1 MSEPAPK
8 PPARTDRALWLFP
21 VVLWAF
27 ATLFLVGEL
36 GKWNDDLTFSTRDP
50 ETGQYDTLRIP
61 QRNPET
67 GGYQF
72 WRPLHFLTTA
82 PLQTLLWDHPPAL
95 HAIQAAAHGL
105 VAILLYA
112 FLRTIRRT
120 RAAAAPGAMLFLVYP
135 VHHQAVFWTSALS
148 TTLATGLVLVTL
160 TIYAAVVRG
169 RARWWWGIP
178 LPALAFGAACF
189 NEQPTALVGAMPLLA
204 IALAPRGQRLGRTIR
219 DALLIPALC
228 GLALILYIT
237 LYITT
242 SDGRLPGTSGDSF
255 IRPHAIVPEL
265 ARVARDAGDW
275 LMLYD
280 FRKGALAFGVE
291 TLLANPRR
299 SLAFAAAFT
308 LALIP
313 WFRLPHRGGTGV
325 PPVAPNSPP
334 RSSPSDPPPAPPR
347 TSRCALATTAFAL
360 LALALAFFPV
370 VLIRQYEIVDSRLL
384 YAAAVALATLAAL
397 AIDAGRAI
405 LPRRGAAFA
414 RLAFIVACVL
424 GATMLV
430 GVQGARQ
437 ARWTQDLELAA
448 RFREVLP
455 EPPER
460 VYFHPVRIDERATR
474 TGAWRFDDA
483 FWSPFAYPWAGFQFV
498 QRVVYARRD
507 LYSGFV
513 WLWETPQPVVGFDE
527 HGLRLRYE
535 LDFLWPWGWDLR
547 TGEPTTDAMRAHPP
561 GHVVWWSAV
570 VPFALERD
578 ASPTFYPR
586 VRIER
591 ADNDDA
597 DIEIPLLR
605 DALASGRIPPATL
618 SVYDW
623 TRNDRV
629 EPIEGWRDGRT
640 GEAIAFAWPAPWH
653 AMHHAAELAPADA
666 ASHGAPPAMLATLPP
681 RLKATRAHFR
691 ATLTPELAARL
702 RREDGVRIEVRI
714 DAEPAHTRIISA
726 AEQRAMGRWASFS
739 VPIPA
744 SDRST
749 AIEIRVSRLLE
760 PLAGDAGFS
769 VLVTSGLRDRVAPP
783 EDPTPAGD
791 VSSAP
796 EAQP

>member
-1 MSEPAPK
+1 MSEPGPT
-8 PPARTDRALWLFP
+8 PRQRTPAALWLFP

-27 ATLFLVGEL
+27 ATLFLGGDL
-36 GKWNDDLTFSTRDP
+36 GKWNDDFTFSTRDP
-50 ETGQYDTLRIP
+50 ATGQYDTLRIP

-82 PLQTLLWDHPPAL
+82 PLQTLLWDHPRAL

-105 VAILLYA
+105 VSILLYV
-112 FLRTIRRT
+112 FLRTILRSNAG
-120 RAAAAPGAMLFLVYP
+120 AAAGALLFLVYP

-148 TTLATGLVLVTL
+148 TTLATGVVLTLLLV
-160 TIYAAVVRG
+160 YAGVVRG
-169 RARWWWGIP
+169 RVRWWWAIP
-178 LPALAFGAACF
+178 LPVLAFGAACF
-189 NEQPTALVGAMPLLA
+189 NEQPTALLGAMPLLA
-204 IALAPRGQRLGRTIR
+204 AALAPRGQPFVRTIR
-219 DALLIPALC
+219 DALLIPGAC
-228 GLALILYIT
+228 GLALLLYIT

-242 SDGRLPGTSGDSF
+242 SDGRLPGTSPDSF
-255 IRPHAIVPEL
+255 VATGGLPGEI
-265 ARVARDAGDW
+265 ARVARDATAW

-291 TLLANPRR
+291 TLLVHPWR
-299 SLAFAAAFT
+299 SLAFAGAFT
-308 LALIP
+308 LALLP
-313 WFRLPHRGGTGV
+313 WLRLPALGGTSV
-325 PPVAPNSPP
+325 PPLAPSSPP
-334 RSSPSDPPPAPPR
+334 LAPTLVPPSTP
-347 TSRCALATTAFAL
+347 RCALATIVFAL
-360 LALALAFFPV
+360 LALTLAFFPV
-370 VLIRQYEIVDSRLL
+370 VLIRQYQLVDSRLL
-384 YAAAVALATLAAL
+384 YAAAVALATLVAL
-397 AIDAGRAI
+397 AIDAGRAV
-405 LPRRGAAFA
+405 LPRQVSVVG
-414 RLAFIVACVL
+414 RLTLLIACFL

-437 ARWTQDLELAA
+437 ARWAQDVALAE
-448 RFREVLP
+448 RLREVLAD
-455 EPPER
+455 PPDR
-460 VYFHPVRIDERATR
+460 VYFYPVRIDDRATR

-498 QRVVYARRD
+498 QRVVYARRE
-507 LYSGFV
+507 LYSGFL

-535 LDFLWPWGWDLR
+535 MDFLWPWGWDLV

-570 VPFALERD
+570 VPFAVERD
-578 ASPTFYPR
+578 GSPTFYTR

-597 DIEIPLLR
+597 DVEIPLLR

-629 EPIEGWRDGRT
+629 EPIEGWRDVRT

-653 AMHHAAELAPADA
+653 AMHHAAELAVRDVAVGGKGAIATPLPAR
-666 ASHGAPPAMLATLPP
+666 GEP
-681 RLKATRAHFR
+681 TRAFFR
-691 ATLTPELAARL
+691 ATLTPAVAEGL
-702 RREDGVRIEVRI
+702 RRDDGVRIQVLLDGEVVGTLRL
-714 DAEPAHTRIISA
+714 SA
-726 AEQRAMGRWASFS
+726 AEQWAMGRWAAFD

-744 SDRST
+744 SERG
-749 AIEIRVSRLLE
+749 AVLEIRASRLLA
-760 PLAGDAGFS
+760 PVPGDAGFS
-769 VLVTSGLRDRVAPP
+769 VLVTSGLRDRVTPEPAPG
-783 EDPTPAGD
+783 EGDD

-796 EAQP
+796 EARP